1 MIRKRTKPR
10 RKVHPMPMVAVFHPS
25 WTAGKAGIPIPK
37 HLLDGTERLKIVD
50 LRALARGQMCQVRCG
65 PACRGQD
72 DTVHLAHYRMLPYNG
87 VGMKPPDWLG
97 AWACSYCASATGE
110 GSNIHN
116 RLALAEGVL
125 RTIGKLIDLGA
136 IKL

>member
-1 MIRKRTKPR
+1 MNLR
-10 RKVHPMPMVAVFHPS
+10 RLAK
-25 WTAGKAGIPIPK
+25 GKA
-37 HLLDGTERLKIVD
+37 
-50 LRALARGQMCQVRCG
+50 CQVRLG

-97 AWACSYCASATGE
+97 AWACSYCASATSE
-110 GSNIHN
+110 GSNLYN
-116 RLALAEGVL
+116 RHALAEGVL
-125 RTIGKLIDLGA
+125 RTIGKLIDLGV

>member
-1 MIRKRTKPR
+1 MRRKRKTPR
-10 RKVHPMPMVAVFHPS
+10 RKVHPLPMVSGVLRPATVMFTPPLPPGVTVTYTNPWPS
-25 WTAGKAGIPIPK
+25 
-37 HLLDGTERLKIVD
+37 RD

-87 VGMKPPDWLG
+87 TGIKPPDFMG

-110 GSNIHN
+110 GSNIYN

-125 RTIGKLIDLGA
+125 RTIGKLMDMGA
-136 IKL
+136 IKT